1 MSYVKSTPLRYS
13 KFGSLFFSNAFPPG
27 SGVLIRVKNSQV
39 TEESKNSSV
48 SPLGASLFAAWP
60 WLWLLN
66 MWEMLRGSVL
76 FPDRLLHKLHGRGLA
91 KSTICWISLSF
102 SLPPSSSHLFSL
114 PFLLSVVSFFSS
126 LLYYKYDTKNPQPFS
141 HCLQNKSFLLV
152 RTESSVKA
160 SRHFFSFFPFF
171 FLPSICY
178 QRSLGILQSLVR
190 GPAFFAISR
199 MI

>member
-102 SLPPSSSHLFSL
+102 SLPPPLLPIFSPSLFSCL
-114 PFLLSVVSFFSS
+114 SFLFFPLYSITNTTQKTHSHSHTVYKTRAFCWLEQRAQLRQVVTFFLFFLFFS
-126 LLYYKYDTKNPQPFS
+126 Y
-141 HCLQNKSFLLV
+141 
-152 RTESSVKA
+152 R
-160 SRHFFSFFPFF
+160 
-171 FLPSICY
+171 
-178 QRSLGILQSLVR
+178 
-190 GPAFFAISR
+190 AFVTR
-199 MI
+199 DL